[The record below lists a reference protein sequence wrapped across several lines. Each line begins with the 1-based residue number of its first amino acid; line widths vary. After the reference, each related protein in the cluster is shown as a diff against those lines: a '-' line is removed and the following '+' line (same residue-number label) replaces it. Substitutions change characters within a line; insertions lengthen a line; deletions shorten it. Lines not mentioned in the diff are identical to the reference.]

1 MKKLDYKQLA
11 NVLLDSI
18 CETIG
23 IVDAVQILISQGFT
37 NDEILFLRFDI
48 ETINKAQEIVNGLG
62 E

>member
-37 NDEILFLRFDI
+37 NDEILSLRFDI
-48 ETINKAQEIVNGLG
+48 ETINKAQEIVNSLG
-62 E
+62 